1 MRFVWNKEK
10 RRKNLLKHGID
21 FGDAREMFD
30 GPMLVAL
37 DNREDYGE
45 DRLTGLGWIKNRVAV
60 IVYAEL
66 EADTVRV
73 ISLRKANKNE
83 RERFE
88 KELAQR
94 LGPG

>member
-1 MRFVWNKEK
+1 MRFVWDAAK
-10 RRKNLLKHGID
+10 RRENLAKHGID
-21 FGDAREMFD
+21 FREAPEMFD

-45 DRLTGLGWIKNRVAV
+45 DRFTGLGWIKNRVV
-60 IVYAEL
+60 IIVYSEP
-66 EADTVRV
+66 EENTVRV

-94 LGPG
+94 LGPS